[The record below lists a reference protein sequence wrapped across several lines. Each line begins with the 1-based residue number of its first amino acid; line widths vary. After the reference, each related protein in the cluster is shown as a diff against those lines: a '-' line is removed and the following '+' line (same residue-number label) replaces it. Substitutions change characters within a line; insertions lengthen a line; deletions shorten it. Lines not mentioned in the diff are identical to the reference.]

1 MIKLIYQTC
10 RFCKGTGKIIG
21 QKCNV
26 CKGEGQIPVRA
37 YTKIPGDRK

>member
-10 RFCKGTGKIIG
+10 RFCKGAGKIIG

-26 CKGEGQIPVRA
+26 CKGEGQIPVRV
-37 YTKIPGDRK
+37 YNKIPGDRK